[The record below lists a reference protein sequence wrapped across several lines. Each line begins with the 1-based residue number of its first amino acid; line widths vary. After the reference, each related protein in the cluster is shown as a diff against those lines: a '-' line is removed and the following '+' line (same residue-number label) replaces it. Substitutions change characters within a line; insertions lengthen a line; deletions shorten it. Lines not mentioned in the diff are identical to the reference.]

1 MKLTDKQKLIFK
13 QEIAKAVVRA
23 NLIKGAAYL
32 RYGNDIFR
40 FYEVTAGRVALV
52 PITTFLD
59 GTDPLLM
66 DVFRQ
71 ITIDHAAMLTEHIED
86 KKIAFDERKGA
97 MEQLQNLMGKV
108 AKGLDDK
115 QKKLRSTIRHVRE
128 LEVLSID
135 DTWYDENVTNAE
147 GHISPSD
154 IQWHLNDD
162 CSSLLSSCLTF
173 IHVFKAQKS
182 PSDFAATMLSDLEFA
197 PIQEA
202 AILNTGL
209 VNEFYS
215 LDGYIAWCM
224 ENILEN
230 ALTIQANHDLVTSL
244 KSIPTVTNDEYMG
257 IALEALIKLARAE
270 KDNEITYIPA
280 TIFEAIVH
288 KVLAFE
294 PDIRYHF
301 NSRLPLT
308 WVVDR
313 KDLTNSKYFKFN
325 FAGIEVMDA
334 PNGVKVINSK
344 EELPTNCDEIFI
356 YPEKETGHLFQY
368 KLERLKSVTNF
379 ILDEFMVEGY
389 EQSPHNYLKPECMI
403 SGREAPEFRLAYS
416 EAERSYY
423 LIPEENPAMYL
434 CMDIRNGKFSGTQ
447 NRQGSLVETY
457 GIPPTGLFLPL
468 GKKVGIMAVRGDKK
482 EHFFLEPKLS

>member
-1 MKLTDKQKLIFK
+1 MKLTDEQKLTFK
-13 QEIAKAVVRA
+13 LEVTKAVVRA
-23 NLIKGAAYL
+23 NLIKGAVYL
-32 RYGNDIFR
+32 RHGNDIFR
-40 FYEVTAGRVALV
+40 FYEVATKRMALV

-71 ITIDHAAMLTEHIED
+71 ITVDHAAMLTQHIED
-86 KKIAFDERKGA
+86 KKVAFDERKGV
-97 MEQLQNLMGKV
+97 MEQLQSLMSKA
-108 AKGLDDK
+108 AKDLDDK
-115 QKKLRSTIRHVRE
+115 QKKLRSTINHARE

-135 DTWYDENVTNAE
+135 DTWYDENVTNTD
-147 GHISPSD
+147 GHISTND
-154 IQWHLNDD
+154 IKWHLNDD
-162 CSSLLSSCLTF
+162 FSSLLNSSLTF

-182 PSDFAATMLSDLEFA
+182 PSDFAATMLADLEFA

-209 VNEFYS
+209 VNQYYH
-215 LDGYIAWCM
+215 LDGYIAWCV

-244 KSIPTVTNDEYMG
+244 RSIPTVTNDEYMG
-257 IALEALIKLARAE
+257 VALEALVKLARAE
-270 KDNEITYIPA
+270 KDNEIIDIPS

-288 KVLAFE
+288 KVLDFE
-294 PDIRYHF
+294 SDIRYHF

-334 PNGVKVINSK
+334 PNGAKVINSR
-344 EELPTNCDEIFI
+344 EELPTNCDEIYI
-356 YPEKETGHLFQY
+356 YPENETGHLFQY

-403 SGREAPEFRLAYS
+403 SGKEAPDFRLAYS

-423 LIPEENPAMYL
+423 LIPVENPAMNL

-468 GKKVGIMAVRGDKK
+468 GKKVGIVAVRGDEK